1 MRTSNNR
8 QAAKALFLATAMC
21 GIGIS
26 MPALAQEAEEAPA
39 DSDSEGEEAAANIV
53 VTGSRIARPDYTAT
67 SPIVT
72 VDADVIEQSSAVN
85 LEANLNKLPQF
96 SPALTQFDTADIQ
109 PNANSTPGIS
119 TVSLRQLGANR
130 NLVLIDGRRGTPV
143 NGTGVID
150 INSIPSAAVERV
162 EIITGGASSTY
173 GADAVGGVVNFILKD
188 DFTGADFDAQVSFS
202 PQGGGEEYRLSSLVG
217 ASLDDGRG
225 SVLLGMEY
233 YKREQLLRA
242 DRESYRDARADPTVR
257 GEEFFLSENYVS
269 TAGTNP
275 WDEDVLT
282 SFFPGAPVNV
292 PGTAPI
298 YFNDDGSLWV
308 STSRT
313 TDDDTYYPL
322 LLNYQGVLD
331 DGVTRKII
339 DTGLL
344 EQNNPDRIL
353 SSPQNRYSFF
363 AKGD

>member
-1 MRTSNNR
+1 
-8 QAAKALFLATAMC
+8 
-21 GIGIS
+21 
-26 MPALAQEAEEAPA
+26 
-39 DSDSEGEEAAANIV
+39 
-53 VTGSRIARPDYTAT
+53 
-67 SPIVT
+67 
-72 VDADVIEQSSAVN
+72 
-85 LEANLNKLPQF
+85 
-96 SPALTQFDTADIQ
+96 
-109 PNANSTPGIS
+109 S

-173 GADAVGGVVNFILKD
+173 GADAVGGVVNFILKE

-202 PQGGGEEYRLSSLVG
+202 PQGGGEEYRLSSLIG
-217 ASLDDGRG
+217 ASLEDGRG

-242 DRESYRDARADPTVR
+242 DRKSYRRARADPTVP

-275 WDEDVLT
+275 FDEDVLT
-282 SFFPGAPVNV
+282 SFFPGAPIAV
-292 PGTAPI
+292 PGTAGI
-298 YFNDDGSLWV
+298 YFNDAGSLRV
-308 STSRT
+308 NTSRT
-313 TDDDTYYPL
+313 GDDGTYHPL
-322 LLNYQGVLD
+322 LLNYQGGTD
-331 DGVTRKII
+331 GGVTRKII

-353 SSPQNRYSFF
+353 SSPQDRYSFF
-363 AKGD
+363 AKGDYDITDSITFIGQAYFARTQTRSVSFNTVLLGSTATEIPYDNEIYVGSPWAPQTADFRVSSVLPDGTPGDLTDNP